1 MLVIPIPPSTKSDAD
16 VNVSLYNGD
25 ISNPQG
31 SCRGAQETQRQ
42 RTEAFVDSSLSLEL
56 GLRVPVSV
64 EKARV
69 KADLTIEAFDK
80 DFYGT
85 AATVNPGAA

>member
-1 MLVIPIPPSTKSDAD
+1 MLLIPTPPSTKIDAD
-16 VNVSLYNGD
+16 VNVSLHNGG

-42 RTEAFVDSSLSLEL
+42 RTEAFVESLSLEL

-85 AATVNPGAA
+85 AATANPGAA